1 MMRLRMAVAA
11 ASAATLSGLSCI
23 ALGSGIAAADPDCPA
38 LYVVAIPGT
47 WETGKAKS
55 PTANGRGM
63 LAGVTDGLPRSTHVT
78 YVDYPATAFPWE
90 GDIYSASKKQAVR
103 NARAVVGAMAQRCAA
118 TQIALVGYS
127 QGADAAGDLAAE
139 IGTGQGVVPPDRI
152 AGVGLLSDPSRSPSD
167 TQIGQP
173 VGGTGAA
180 GVRASGFG
188 MVTDRVRT
196 ICAQGDLYCS
206 TDDHDYLMR
215 LAGYLARQDTNPGSL
230 WGYGLQAAS
239 VLVELRAHGGISAL
253 QSQLDSES
261 TRAHAQQ
268 LAKFYAA
275 GTHESYGTY
284 QVGDGQ
290 TATGWMHNWISALAD

>member
-1 MMRLRMAVAA
+1 MRLRKAIAA

-23 ALGSGIAAADPDCPA
+23 ALGSGIAAADPGCPG

-55 PTANGRGM
+55 PTANGQGM
-63 LAGVTDGLPRSTHVT
+63 LAGVTDGLPGSAQVH

-90 GDIYSASKKQAVR
+90 GDIYSKSKQEAVQ
-103 NARAVVGAMAQRCAA
+103 NARAMVGAMAQRCNA

-152 AGVGLLSDPSRSPSD
+152 AGVGLLSDPSRSPTD
-167 TQIGQP
+167 TQIGPP
-173 VGGTGAA
+173 VGGAGAA
-180 GVRASGFG
+180 GAREGGFG
-188 MVTDRVRT
+188 TVTDRVRT

-215 LAGYLARQDTNPGSL
+215 LAGYLARQDTTPGNP
-230 WGYGLQAAS
+230 WRYALQATAI
-239 VLVELRAHGGISAL
+239 LLELRAHGGISAL

-261 TRAHAQQ
+261 TRAQALQ
-268 LAKFYAA
+268 LAKFYTS

-290 TATGWMHNWISALAD
+290 TATTWMHNWISAIAD

>member
-1 MMRLRMAVAA
+1 MRLRKAIAA

-23 ALGSGIAAADPDCPA
+23 ALGSGIADADPGCPG

-63 LAGVTDGLPRSTHVT
+63 LAGVTDGLPRSTRVD

-90 GDIYSASKKQAVR
+90 GEIYSASKKQAVQ
-103 NARAVVGAMAQRCAA
+103 NARGMVGAMAQQCNA
-118 TQIALVGYS
+118 TQITLVGYS

-139 IGTGQGVVPPDRI
+139 IGTGHSVVSPDRI

-173 VGGTGAA
+173 VGGAGAA
-180 GVRASGFG
+180 GARAGGFG
-188 MVTDRVRT
+188 TVADRVRT

-206 TDDHDYLMR
+206 TDDRDYLMR
-215 LAGYLARQDTNPGSL
+215 LAGYLARQDMNPSAP
-230 WGYGLQAAS
+230 WRYALQATS
-239 VLVELRAHGGISAL
+239 ILIELRAHGGIAAL
-253 QSQLDSES
+253 QSQLESES
-261 TRAHAQQ
+261 TRAEAQQ
-268 LAKFYAA
+268 LAKFYAS
-275 GTHESYGTY
+275 GTHQSYGTY

-290 TATGWMHNWISALAD
+290 TATGWMHNWISALGD